1 MRTLWL
7 LPLLLAP
14 LFGQAVEL
22 SPQEKEF
29 QESMTNVVLE
39 GHSTREGKEGV
50 SPDRYNIVKI
60 AKTGEDL
67 WTFSVQTTYQGKEM
81 TMPLPIEVK
90 WAGDTPVIT
99 VTDKGFPGMGT
110 YTARVVVYRGH
121 YAGTW
126 SGKDTG
132 GKVFGKVVKK

>member
-1 MRTLWL
+1 MVVGGVY
-7 LPLLLAP
+7 
-14 LFGQAVEL
+14 GQTVEL
-22 SPQEKEF
+22 SPQEREF

-39 GHSTREGKEGV
+39 GQSTRDGKEGV
-50 SPDRYNIVKI
+50 SPDRYNIVKV

-67 WTFSVQTTYQGKEM
+67 WTFYVQTTYQGHEM
-81 TMPLPIEVK
+81 TMPLPIAVK

-126 SGKDTG
+126 SGKDGG
-132 GKVFGKVVKK
+132 GKVFGRVMKK